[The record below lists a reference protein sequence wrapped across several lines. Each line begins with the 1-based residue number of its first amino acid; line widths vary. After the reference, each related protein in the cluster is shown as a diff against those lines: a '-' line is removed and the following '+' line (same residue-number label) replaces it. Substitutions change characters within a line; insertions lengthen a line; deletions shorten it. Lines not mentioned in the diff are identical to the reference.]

1 MNLQLLR
8 AKIHKLQHQGLIGIK
23 ALPFYTVVIVNIM
36 WTIKEMSEV
45 MVDCVSGIPR
55 NADMGTHT
63 GAHKRHTFVLHHCF
77 LCCGLSTGFRLKTQ
91 AAGH

>member
-1 MNLQLLR
+1 
-8 AKIHKLQHQGLIGIK
+8 
-23 ALPFYTVVIVNIM
+23 
-36 WTIKEMSEV
+36 
-45 MVDCVSGIPR
+45 MVDCVSGIPQ